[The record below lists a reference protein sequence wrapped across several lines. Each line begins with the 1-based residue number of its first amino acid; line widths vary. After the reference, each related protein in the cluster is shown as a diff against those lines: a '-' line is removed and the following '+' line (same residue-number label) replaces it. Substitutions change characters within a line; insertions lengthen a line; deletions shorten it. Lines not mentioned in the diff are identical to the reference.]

1 MSTDKAPP
9 HVTSPVCPVPHTHH
23 STVQIAHGGGGR
35 LSARLLETLFLPL
48 LDNPWLRQSHDGA
61 VLDFGAAELAI
72 TTDAHVVRP
81 LFFPG
86 GNIGSLAVHGT
97 INDLVMCGAAPV
109 ALSAAFILEE
119 GFELEQLRLIVES
132 MGEAARRANVPIAT
146 GDTKVVEQGH
156 GDGVYISTTGIGR
169 VLSGACVRPNRARPG
184 DAVLLSG
191 ELAAHGVAV
200 LSAREDLGL
209 EGDIISDSASLHEL
223 VLPVVE
229 QFGERIHVL
238 RDPTRGGV
246 ASALNEIASSAGV
259 SIELLESAIRIAEP
273 VRGACELLGLDPL
286 YVANEG
292 KCVAI
297 VAPEIAGEVLAM
309 WSAHPLG
316 RNATQ
321 IGTVGTGTA
330 GLVTLRTFIGA
341 ARVVDMMSGEQL
353 PRIC

>member
-1 MSTDKAPP
+1 MSSEKTLPN
-9 HVTSPVCPVPHTHH
+9 VTSLACPIPHTHH
-23 STVQIAHGGGGR
+23 ATVQIAHGGGGR

-48 LDNPWLRQSHDGA
+48 LDNPLLRQAHDGA
-61 VLDFGAAELAI
+61 VLDFGGSELAI

-119 GFELEQLRLIVES
+119 GFDLEQLRLIVES
-132 MGEAARRANVPIAT
+132 MGKAARQVGVPIAT

-169 VLSGACVRPNRARPG
+169 VLKGARVRPDRARPG
-184 DAVLLSG
+184 DVVLLSG

-209 EGDIISDSASLHEL
+209 EGDIESDSASLHEL
-223 VLPVVE
+223 VLPIIE
-229 QFGERIHVL
+229 RFGERVHVL

-246 ASALNEIASSAGV
+246 ASALNEIATSAGV
-259 SIELLESAIRIAEP
+259 CIELVESQIRVSEP
-273 VRGACELLGLDPL
+273 VRGACELFGLDPL

-297 VAPEIAGEVLAM
+297 VAREIAEEVLAM
-309 WSAHPLG
+309 WLAHPLG
-316 RNATQ
+316 RHAAQ
-321 IGTVGTGTA
+321 IGTVGAGNA
-330 GLVTLRTFIGA
+330 GLVTLKTFIGA
-341 ARVVDMMSGEQL
+341 TRVVDMMSGEQL